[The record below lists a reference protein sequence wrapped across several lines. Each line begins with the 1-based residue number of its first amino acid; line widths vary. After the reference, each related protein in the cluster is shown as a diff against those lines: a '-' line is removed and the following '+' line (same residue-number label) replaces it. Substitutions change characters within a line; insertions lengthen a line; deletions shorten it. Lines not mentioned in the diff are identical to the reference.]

1 MSANLPPQF
10 FTLSEK
16 SKEAKTAKEK
26 LSFLEEMLA
35 ICPKHKGTEKVQKD
49 LKTKIAKLKRE
60 AESKKKTK
68 KEQIYTIKREGAGQ
82 IVISGPP
89 NPGKTSLINALT
101 QANFKVA
108 NYPFATT
115 LPQPAMMPYEDIS
128 IQLIDTPPLTK
139 DFSPGWLKNILI
151 NSDGILAVFD
161 ISKEDFENE
170 IEEFKKILEN
180 LGLKNKKIL
189 FLCNK
194 IDLINQKPSVQK
206 EKLIFISALKKIGL
220 GDLKRKIFE
229 ILEIV
234 RVYSKKPGKE
244 PDLSHP
250 FIFKNDSRLIDL
262 ISEIHQDLAQKFKYA
277 RLFERNSKTATI
289 IGKDYLLKDG
299 DIVEVHF

>member
-10 FTLSEK
+10 FTLSGK
-16 SKEAKTAKEK
+16 LKEAKNPEEK
-26 LSFLEEMLA
+26 ISILEEMLA

-60 AESKKKTK
+60 TENKKKTK
-68 KEQIYTIKREGAGQ
+68 KEQIYTIKIEGAGQ

-89 NPGKTSLINALT
+89 NSGKTSLINAFT
-101 QANFKVA
+101 QANFKVG
-108 NYPFATT
+108 NYPFTT
-115 LPQPAMMPYEDIS
+115 TFPQPAMMPYEDIL

-161 ISKEDFENE
+161 VSKEYLEKDIKEFEKN
-170 IEEFKKILEN
+170 LEN
-180 LGLKNKKIL
+180 FGLKNKKIL
-189 FLCNK
+189 FLGNK
-194 IDLINQKPSVQK
+194 IDLKKATEDIPL
-206 EKLIFISALKKIGL
+206 LIKISAEKKIGL
-220 GDLKRKIFE
+220 ENLKRKIFE

-250 FIFKNDSRLIDL
+250 FIFKKGSFLMDL

-277 RLFERNSKTATI
+277 RLSEGNSKIATI

>member
-49 LKTKIAKLKRE
+49 LKTKIAKL
-60 AESKKKTK
+60 
-68 KEQIYTIKREGAGQ
+68 KREGAGQ

-161 ISKEDFENE
+161 ISKENFENE

-189 FLCNK
+189 FLGNK
-194 IDLINQKPSVQK
+194 IELKKMTEDIPLLIK
-206 EKLIFISALKKIGL
+206 ISAEKKIGL
-220 GDLKRKIFE
+220 ENLKRKIFE
-229 ILEIV
+229 ILEII